1 MADEDFWAKVRNLPD
16 LERTPGDPGG
26 MAGPTDRGTGAGR
39 VVPPGPAPAD
49 GGTSPQQQQQ
59 QRRFGSSPW
68 WRRTAIALAVLLFG
82 LPALGLVYGW
92 WRYRGLER
100 VAVSEVLT
108 PASGGSRTILVVGS
122 DSREG
127 LDADR
132 PDAGALLASPV
143 SGQRADTILLIR
155 IDGRGVAF
163 LSLPRDLWLPIS
175 GRGGSQRINTA
186 YVNGPEQLIATVQES
201 LGVPVNSYMEIDFSG
216 FDSLVD
222 AAGGVTIDFP
232 YPASDANSGLLVE
245 TAGPVRLDGVQ
256 ALAYVRSRH
265 YTEIVDGRPRVDGTG
280 DLGRTARQQVL
291 VANLV
296 DELAATRNPL
306 ALDRA
311 VRGVTAAVRVD
322 DRLGLF
328 DLLGIARRLAG
339 NDPEQFALPVRPH
352 TTSGGAA
359 VLLLGDGAQEVLDRF
374 R

>member
-1 MADEDFWAKVRNLPD
+1 MADEDFWSRVRDLPD
-16 LERTPGDPGG
+16 LEPDGSRPHEWSGASGGRTGG
-26 MAGPTDRGTGAGR
+26 GR
-39 VVPPGPAPAD
+39 VVPAGSPKPAEAGPKPAR
-49 GGTSPQQQQQ
+49 G
-59 QRRFGSSPW
+59 RFGTSPW
-68 WRRTAIALAVLLFG
+68 WRRTAIVLALLLFG
-82 LPALGLVYGW
+82 LPTLGLVYGW

-100 VAVSEVLT
+100 VPVADVLT

-127 LDADR
+127 LAPDR

-155 IDGRGVAF
+155 IDDRGVAF

-186 YVNGPEQLIATVQES
+186 YVNGPAQLIATVQES

-216 FDSLVD
+216 FDDLVD

-232 YPASDANSGLLVE
+232 YPASDANSGLMVD

-306 ALDRA
+306 AIDRA
-311 VRGVTAAVRVD
+311 IRGLTSAVRVD
-322 DRLGLF
+322 DRMGLF
-328 DLLGIARRLAG
+328 DLIGVARGLAG
-339 NDPEQFALPVRPH
+339 NDPEQLALPVRPH

-359 VLLLGDGAQEVLDRF
+359 VLLLADGAQVVLDRF

>member
-49 GGTSPQQQQQ
+49 GGTSPQQ

-328 DLLGIARRLAG
+328 DLIGIARRLAG